1 MAMWDSVL
9 IAYHDRSRIMPP
21 GYRKQV
27 IRANGDV
34 LPVLLVDG
42 YVAGVWRAA
51 GGAIEATAF
60 DPLPDRVWA
69 GLAEQAQALL
79 PLLAARDPAVYS
91 RYGHW
96 WAKLPTAH
104 TRLLP

>member
-1 MAMWDSVL
+1 
-9 IAYHDRSRIMPP
+9 
-21 GYRKQV
+21 
-27 IRANGDV
+27 
-34 LPVLLVDG
+34 
-42 YVAGVWRAA
+42 VAGGR
-51 GGAIEATAF
+51 GSDRGDRF